1 MSSLLLQISD
11 THFGVER
18 PPVCAALRRMA
29 HAQRPDILLLSGDI
43 TQRARTAQFSAA
55 RTFVD
60 SLDIP
65 RRLTLPGNHDIALF
79 NLPERLFMPYRG
91 YRRAFGTAHDAVLD
105 AQGVRVISVDST
117 RRYRHVD
124 GELSLAQIECT
135 TAHLRDAAPGALRVV
150 MLHHPVAVT
159 RPGERHNLT
168 HRHADAVSAWRTAGA
183 DLILGGHI
191 HLPFVRALGDAGA
204 RRAWAVQA
212 GTAVSQRTRRDAVN
226 SVNLIRAPAHE
237 AARQC
242 VVERWDYDADAD
254 AFGLA
259 ALSNLALDPHP

>member
-1 MSSLLLQISD
+1 MSALLLQISD

-29 HAQRPDILLLSGDI
+29 HAQKPDVLLLSGDI
-43 TQRARTAQFSAA
+43 TQRARAEQFGAA
-55 RTFVD
+55 RAFVD

-65 RRLTLPGNHDIALF
+65 QRLTLPGNHDIALF
-79 NLPERLFMPYRG
+79 NLAERLFMPYRG
-91 YRRAFGTAHDAVLD
+91 YRRAFGPAHDAVLD
-105 AQGVRVISVDST
+105 AEGVRVIGVDST

-124 GELSLAQIECT
+124 GEVSVAQIECT
-135 TAHLRDAAPGALRVV
+135 TAHLRAAAPGALRVV

-159 RPGERHNLT
+159 RAGEQHNLT

-191 HLPFVRALGDAGA
+191 HLPFVRVLGDTGA

-212 GTAVSQRTRRDAVN
+212 GTSVSQRTRRDAGN
-226 SVNLIRAPAHE
+226 SVNLIRVPACGFV
-237 AARQC
+237 RQC
-242 VVERWDYDADAD
+242 VVERWDYESEAD
-254 AFGLA
+254 AFELA
-259 ALSNLALDPHP
+259 ALSTFALDPHP